1 MTTTPSTLERGDGG
15 TDGRRTV
22 PLTQLIHLM
31 AEYEKLGTHRQ
42 TFQPAPISND
52 TVVRGCALVAGGLLV
67 VGVICAAAGSLVGS
81 IAIGG
86 LALIPLTGVAL
97 RGQLNRRSR
106 GARLDMFDHGM
117 TVYLA
122 GEEIVAFRWDTA
134 QVRQLVI
141 PFRSADAA
149 ATDYSFVI
157 TGPGRMYAEIDEKLF
172 ADAREWGP
180 HIQSAVTAT
189 QLPRV
194 VAAIDAEQ
202 TVNFGDIDVSLDELR
217 HEGTSYRWERV
228 QTIDARDGMVRIKLD
243 GHWVS
248 LAPVGTIPNFYI
260 FNEVAER
267 LRIAA
272 AMEQAGA
279 PTPAVAESPTA
290 ASTVEEQSSRQAEV
304 SSESVGAPAE
314 LRQVSGEG

>member
-31 AEYEKLGTHRQ
+31 AEYEKLGAHRQ

-52 TVVRGCALVAGGLLV
+52 TVVRGCALVAGGLLI

-81 IAIGG
+81 VAVGG
-86 LALIPLTGVAL
+86 LAIIPLTAMGL
-97 RGQLNRRSR
+97 RGQHNRRAR
-106 GARLDMFDHGM
+106 GARLDLFDHGM
-117 TVYLA
+117 TVYHS
-122 GEEIVAFRWDTA
+122 GEEIVAFRWDSV

-141 PFRSADAA
+141 PFRPADAA
-149 ATDYSFVI
+149 ATDYSFVV
-157 TGPGRMYAEIDEKLF
+157 TGPGAMHAEFDEHLF

-189 QLPRV
+189 QLPMV

-202 TVNFGDIDVSLDELR
+202 TVDFGEIAVCLDDLR
-217 HEGTSYRWERV
+217 YQGASYRWERV
-228 QTIDARDGMVRIKLD
+228 QTIDSRDGMVRIKVD
-243 GHWVS
+243 GRWHS

-272 AMEQAGA
+272 AMDQVALE
-279 PTPAVAESPTA
+279 AVGVEDETDGA
-290 ASTVEEQSSRQAEV
+290 ASDVGEPPAREV
-304 SSESVGAPAE
+304 S
-314 LRQVSGEG
+314 